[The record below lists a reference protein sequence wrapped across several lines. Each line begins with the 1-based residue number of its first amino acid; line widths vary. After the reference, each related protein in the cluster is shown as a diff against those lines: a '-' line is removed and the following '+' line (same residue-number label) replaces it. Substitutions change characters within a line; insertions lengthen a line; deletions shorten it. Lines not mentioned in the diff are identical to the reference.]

1 MAVFGTL
8 MGLVFWVFAYLC
20 CCAKDKN
27 DEREQVKLLRY
38 RHEAEEYKEIYDY
51 IDEVSDYYYNVL
63 GGGTGKEDQMV
74 ARFPELGR
82 YTIAPHSA
90 TPNGLAYWAAD
101 IKLRE
106 ICDRYK
112 AKYKSKWQHHTEP
125 FNMISCRMSGRSF
138 SEEEYKRRQE
148 SDAKENAWVD
158 QMRAKYFVTGQ
169 IN

>member
-8 MGLVFWVFAYLC
+8 MGLVFWVFVYLC

-82 YTIAPHSA
+82 YTIAPQMGWLIGQLTLSCGRYVIGIKPNIN
-90 TPNGLAYWAAD
+90 PNGSITQSRL
-101 IKLRE
+101 I
-106 ICDRYK
+106 
-112 AKYKSKWQHHTEP
+112 
-125 FNMISCRMSGRSF
+125 
-138 SEEEYKRRQE
+138 
-148 SDAKENAWVD
+148 
-158 QMRAKYFVTGQ
+158 
-169 IN
+169 